1 METQTAPGYP
11 TATNPN
17 MASPAAAHEKKGMAE
32 KVKGLLGGL
41 GHKQSPEASPHQQSG
56 GGGVYGDATPT
67 TGNAESTKVGC
78 LDKIKSKAGIGHG
91 EQQHHNQGAV
101 TDPSASPDFN
111 GGTNINSSAAVHG
124 GWPHPTNP
132 RDQSASPPNPNQA
145 MADPQPT
152 NPTGVTNAQ
161 GGAVLDDQHG
171 NVQEGPRDDHVKKE
185 GIVSK
190 IMDKLHSPK
199 GKPAQTT
206 ATTTP
211 ASY

>member
-1 METQTAPGYP
+1 METQTAPGATGYP
-11 TATNPN
+11 TAANPN
-17 MASPAAAHEKKGMAE
+17 MATPAPHEKKGMAE
-32 KVKGLLGGL
+32 KVKGLLGGH
-41 GHKQSPEASPHQQSG
+41 GHKTTDAAHQN
-56 GGGVYGDATPT
+56 GVYGDATPA
-67 TGNAESTKVGC
+67 TGNAQSTRVGC
-78 LDKIKSKAGIGHG
+78 LDKIKSRAGIGHA
-91 EQQHHNQGAV
+91 EQHHHQGDV

-132 RDQSASPPNPNQA
+132 HQSVSSPPNPNQA

-152 NPTGVTNAQ
+152 NPTGVTNTE
-161 GGAVLDDQHG
+161 GGAVLGDEHG
-171 NVQEGPRDDHVKKE
+171 NVHQGPRDDHVKKE
-185 GIVSK
+185 GLVSK

-199 GKPAQTT
+199 GKPVHT